1 MNKNIITKIIVI
13 IVVTAFLGEVS
24 INPFNSSFRFGLGGA
39 VFFFLLLSY
48 KEIPYRVTGLLTG
61 VFTIFFRVGLDY
73 VALDSFSFIDSL
85 QSHSPII
92 GYYFSFALIL
102 QFIMKSKYYQNPL
115 LLGFWGALCDGLSN
129 FVELLIINSFDPI
142 SFFSSIETTY
152 VLTVALFR
160 SFFVV
165 GLFTIFQ
172 ASKLNAVYQEQR
184 FRFEQVQTI
193 LSGLYIEGFYLR
205 KTLSDIEVLT
215 AKGHK
220 LYREIKSI
228 TLPSELSTLALS
240 VTQEL
245 HEVKKDNQRILAGL
259 EKVIRHQ
266 NSDRPLALSEIIN
279 LSVKSNQKYG
289 DYLKKDIHLST
300 NQQIDLNV
308 IAAYP
313 LLVIINNLVA
323 NAIESVSNKGYIKIS
338 SEGYQD
344 QLILEVTDNGV
355 GIHREEQEVI
365 FEPGY
370 TSKFDE
376 TGQASTGIGLSHVQ
390 TMVRELGGTVHV
402 SSDEG
407 GTSFTIY
414 LPKSMVEVK
423 G

>member
-1 MNKNIITKIIVI
+1 MNKNTITKIIVI
-13 IVVTAFLGEVS
+13 IIVTAFLGEVS
-24 INPFNSSFRFGLGGA
+24 INPFESTFRFGLGSA
-39 VFFFLLLSY
+39 VFFFLLLFY
-48 KEIPYRVTGLLTG
+48 KEIPYRITGLLTG
-61 VFTIFFRVGLDY
+61 VFTTFFRVGLDY
-73 VALDSFSFIDSL
+73 LALDSFSFLESL

-92 GYYFSFALIL
+92 GYYFSFALLL
-102 QFIMKSKYYQNPL
+102 QLIMKSRFYQNPL
-115 LLGFWGALCDGLSN
+115 LLGFWGALCDSVSN

-142 SFFSSIETTY
+142 SFFSSIEMTY
-152 VLTVALFR
+152 VLTVAVFR

-172 ASKLNAVYQEQR
+172 ASKLNAVYQEQH
-184 FRFEQVQTI
+184 FRFEQIQMI
-193 LSGLYIEGFYLR
+193 LSELYIEGFYLR
-205 KTLSDIEVLT
+205 KTLSDIESVT

-220 LYREIKSI
+220 LYREIKST
-228 TLPSELSTLALS
+228 TLPSEFSILALT

-279 LSVKSNQKYG
+279 LSIKSNQKYG

-323 NAIESVSNKGYIKIS
+323 NAIESVSAKGYIKINS
-338 SEGYQD
+338 KDHQD
-344 QLILEVTDNGV
+344 QLILVVSDNGV
-355 GIHREEQEVI
+355 GIHKDEQEVI

-370 TSKFDE
+370 TTKFDE
-376 TGQASTGIGLSHVQ
+376 TGLASTGIGLSHVQ
-390 TMVRELGGTVHV
+390 TMVRELGGTIHV
-402 SSDEG
+402 LSNED

-414 LPKSMVEVK
+414 LPKSMVEAK